1 MASGLGFWLDNRARL
16 TTSFC
21 SLLLL
26 LLARPASPVPLMP
39 LVAGRPFICSF
50 QSPARTGA
58 ARSARQGTCG
68 RPPGR
73 QVHGAHEHLV
83 GAIAAHDLE
92 RQVVGH
98 RFGRSNEATVP
109 VKHLHMLDGLLGTC
123 APDGICCGPFAA
135 VPLGACC
142 NQFEHLQPARRAHR
156 PCRAVARVAI
166 SCDLHANATPA
177 IVDSEFHCKTNEPR
191 HRS

>member
-135 VPLGACC
+135 VPLGALLQSIRTLAARTQGSSALPRRGTSRHQLRSPCQC
-142 NQFEHLQPARRAHR
+142 NAGDRR
-156 PCRAVARVAI
+156 
-166 SCDLHANATPA
+166 
-177 IVDSEFHCKTNEPR
+177 
-191 HRS
+191 